1 MKHNNDACFITTTRV
16 YKDAL
21 SALRNL
27 ATIVLSAAASH
38 AAADSV
44 TFPRSAMPVLSF
56 PASVSASRDAAV
68 GTILSSQYGIPGLV
82 ASTTCTT
89 TKSVTVTGTL
99 VPGSSSTYQTSVPG
113 VGVRF
118 YITDYWNNFYGSVP
132 MLESLGPVNINTEFY
147 TRADLVV
154 TGPIGN
160 GTITNWPSMNVSF
173 SGPCYSTTTA
183 TQPVTGTTIITG
195 NTCSVS
201 TPTLQFNLPK
211 AFAKDLLTAGATT
224 GDTTVP
230 LVLACPAGVRIAMT
244 ITDSTN
250 SANRST
256 ALALAPGSSASG
268 LGIQILNGSTAI
280 AFGPDSAVAGTVN
293 QWTAGTTAGG
303 QMQIPLTAR
312 YVRAAGTLIPGSV
325 KAKATFT
332 MSYQ

>member
-16 YKDAL
+16 YNDAV
-21 SALRNL
+21 SALRIL
-27 ATIVLSAAASH
+27 VTIVLSAAVSH

-44 TFPRSAMPVLSF
+44 TFPRSTMPVLSF
-56 PASVSASRDAAV
+56 PASVSAGRDTAV
-68 GTILSSQYGIPGLV
+68 GTLISNQVTVPGLV
-82 ASTTCTT
+82 ANTTCTT
-89 TKSVTVTGTL
+89 TKNVTVTGTL
-99 VPGSSSTYQTSVPG
+99 VPGFSNVYQSGVPG

-118 YITDYWNNFYGSVP
+118 NITGSWNSTFVAVP
-132 MLESLGPVNINTEFY
+132 ISESLPPISINTQYY

-154 TGPIGN
+154 TGPIGS
-160 GTITNWPSMNVSF
+160 GSITNWPSMNVSF
-173 SGPCYSTTTA
+173 SGPCISTTMA

-201 TPTLQFNLPK
+201 TPALEFNLPK

-230 LVLACPAGVRIAMT
+230 LVLDCPAGVKVAIT
-244 ITDSTN
+244 ITDSVN

-256 ALALAPGSSASG
+256 ALALAPESSASG

-293 QWTAGTTAGG
+293 QWTAGAAAGG